1 MVTNWSWILQ
11 YLSETEEDLLIE
23 NTLFTADSRLDVVGP
38 NFLSNLNLFD
48 DVVEETDGFLVSTGP
63 DLSPFVT

>member
-38 NFLSNLNLFD
+38 NFLNLFD
-48 DVVEETDGFLVSTGP
+48 DVVEETEGFLVSTGP